1 MDNTETAVSPAQA
14 NGILA
19 ESGSNGISEPV
30 RIAELVKRPGVSLPA
45 LLAAS
50 GVWVAEEDTEWSGIE
65 LRYGGYLARERVVA
79 EKLVRLEATPLPSD
93 LPWRQL
99 ETLSWEAR
107 EKLARVQPT
116 TLAQAGRVPGVS
128 PADLQHLL
136 VEVLRR
142 ERAK

>member
-1 MDNTETAVSPAQA
+1 MDK
-14 NGILA
+14 IW
-19 ESGSNGISEPV
+19 
-30 RIAELVKRPGVSLPA
+30 VKSYP
-45 LLAAS
+45 S
-50 GVWVAEEDTEWSGIE
+50 GVPAEISIDHVPSLVALFEAAGVDVGADDCEWSAIE

-79 EKLVRLEATPLPSD
+79 EKLVRLEATPLPAD
-93 LPWRQL
+93 LPWGQL
-99 ETLSWEAR
+99 ERLSWEAR

-142 ERAK
+142 ERVK

>member
-1 MDNTETAVSPAQA
+1 
-14 NGILA
+14 
-19 ESGSNGISEPV
+19 
-30 RIAELVKRPGVSLPA
+30 VSLPA

-50 GVWVAEEDTEWSGIE
+50 GVQVAEEDAEWSGIE

-79 EKLVRLEATPLPSD
+79 EKLVRLEATPLPLD
-93 LPWRQL
+93 LPWRL
-99 ETLSWEAR
+99 METLSWEAR

-142 ERAK
+142 ERTK